1 MNVNL
6 IMITDIISGTVCLIM
21 AVLLYFSRVSYL
33 NRNLNFCRGRLMVE
47 LLLALVGVLTFVTGF
62 GGELY
67 YESLKAGLIQSV
79 LPLSIFLFSWAVLYA
94 VYATESLN
102 RLMWR
107 QLGLILFI
115 LTVSITYY
123 GIYGGQVRS
132 AFYYLMSFVNII
144 LLLYYIYFFTRVMR
158 KYKLRHPHAGMIF
171 RRLIILEK
179 VGLYGVCTLSVLIG
193 FWPDK
198 RVYAVYT
205 LLYTVLFVVLVLL
218 YHNCEV
224 AWAVHSFSGK
234 YRLNSP
240 KETETEKNVP
250 QSAHVNRQA
259 VLNNDKIAEK
269 VAMWIEKQGYRQ
281 VGITIKVLSKELGI
295 NRTYLS
301 NFINEMYGT
310 NFNGWINELRVKEAK
325 KKMCESPELSLSEV
339 ADFVGFADSAH
350 FSKQFKQNE
359 GVSPSVWR
367 RNRAHGK
374 EK

>member
-6 IMITDIISGTVCLIM
+6 IMITDVISGTVCLIM

-33 NRNLNFCRGRLMVE
+33 ESNLNFRRGRLMVE
-47 LLLALVGVLTFVTGF
+47 LLLALVGILTFVTGF
-62 GGELY
+62 GGEFY

-94 VYATESLN
+94 VYAHESLS

-107 QLGLILFI
+107 QLGVALFI
-115 LTVSITYY
+115 LAVSVIYY

-132 AFYYLMSFVNII
+132 GFYYLMLLVNVV

-158 KYKLRHPHAGMIF
+158 KYKLRHPHAVLIF
-171 RRLIILEK
+171 RRLIVLEK
-179 VGLYGVCTLSVLIG
+179 VGLYGVCTLLVLIG

-198 RVYAVYT
+198 RVYAIYT

-224 AWAVHSFSGK
+224 AWTVHVFSGK
-234 YRLNSP
+234 CRVSSP
-240 KETETEKNVP
+240 KETETEKNPSPSVH
-250 QSAHVNRQA
+250 ANRQA

-269 VAMWIEKQGYRQ
+269 VAEWVEKHGYRQ
-281 VGITIKVLSKELGI
+281 AGITIKILSKELGI

-367 RNRAHGK
+367 RNRVRDK